1 MGDVESC
8 TGACAGEVWVVCE
21 VPVRVIMKGK
31 GSTVEE
37 LASTLSGREPGDEGD
52 EIDEGGGV
60 DEGYRVGD
68 RDGVCEG
75 NGVGEGAGISEGDS
89 ATIAVMIGAAV
100 VDECKSPER
109 VLEVLTRIL
118 VGIVLAA
125 LVVNHAVT
133 TTRPPGGLLSR
144 CNSTPSSFRRPR
156 T

>member
-1 MGDVESC
+1 MESC
-8 TGACAGEVWVVCE
+8 TGACVSEVWVVCE
-21 VPVRVIMKGK
+21 VPVWVIMMGK

-37 LASTLSGREPGDEGD
+37 PLSGRELGDEGD
-52 EIDEGGGV
+52 EI

-75 NGVGEGAGISEGDS
+75 NGVGEGGGISEGDS

-109 VLEVLTRIL
+109 VSEVLTRIL
-118 VGIVLAA
+118 VGTVLAA

-133 TTRPPGGLLSR
+133 TTRPAGGLLSR

>member
-1 MGDVESC
+1 MESC
-8 TGACAGEVWVVCE
+8 TGACVSEVWVVCE
-21 VPVRVIMKGK
+21 VPVWVIMKGK

-37 LASTLSGREPGDEGD
+37 PLSGRELGDEGD
-52 EIDEGGGV
+52 EIDEGDGL

-89 ATIAVMIGAAV
+89 VTIAVMIGAAV

-109 VLEVLTRIL
+109 VSEVLTWIL

-133 TTRPPGGLLSR
+133 TRPPGGLSR
-144 CNSTPSSFRRPR
+144 CNSTPSLFR
-156 T
+156 

>member
-8 TGACAGEVWVVCE
+8 TGACVGAVWVVCE
-21 VPVRVIMKGK
+21 VPVWVIMMGK

-37 LASTLSGREPGDEGD
+37 VARTVSGREPGDEGD
-52 EIDEGGGV
+52 GIDEGGGV
-60 DEGYRVGD
+60 DD

-109 VLEVLTRIL
+109 VSEVLTRIL
-118 VGIVLAA
+118 VGTVLAA

-133 TTRPPGGLLSR
+133 TTRPPGGLFSR
-144 CNSTPSSFRRPR
+144 CNSTPSSFCRPR

>member
-8 TGACAGEVWVVCE
+8 TGACVSEVWVVCE
-21 VPVRVIMKGK
+21 IPVWVIMKGK

-37 LASTLSGREPGDEGD
+37 PLSGRELGNGGDK
-52 EIDEGGGV
+52 I

-89 ATIAVMIGAAV
+89 VTIAVMIGAAV

-109 VLEVLTRIL
+109 VSEVLTRIL

-133 TTRPPGGLLSR
+133 TTRPPGGLSR
-144 CNSTPSSFRRPR
+144 CNSTPSLFR
-156 T
+156 